1 MTAEPKSNTER
12 QRLDMLDSLGLMN
25 QPQEPI
31 FRELTLLA
39 AELASAPTALVSL
52 VHEQNQWFAGSVGF
66 DLRETRR
73 LDSFCTHALER
84 PHQVMWV
91 EDARVDERFE
101 NNPFVKGDPY
111 IRFYAGAPLLV
122 NGCAVG
128 ALCVLGPE
136 PRAFDPELGQMLKRL
151 AAIAAADLHQRHRMT
166 AVRTALHASADA
178 LIDCNEQGMIVSWSD
193 GAETLFGHSRADA
206 LGKSVEII
214 IPEHL
219 RPAHGAAM
227 GRWRDQGTARLGRR
241 LELTAVRSDGSAVE
255 VELWMSVS
263 RHQDGAHVHANIRD
277 ISERKAQRQALLRA
291 KADAEA
297 ANLAKSTFLANMSHE
312 LRTPLNGVTSMA
324 DLLATTGLTPRQ
336 QEINDII
343 VSSSQQLK
351 GLIGDILDLA
361 RIESGELKLV
371 QEPTCIAAL
380 ARSVVDLCGLRA
392 SEKGVHLSADITP
405 DLHDRVLVDAIRLR
419 QVLTNLVS
427 NAVKFTDV
435 GSVRLSVTVE
445 GDRYR
450 FEVSDTGIGFRP
462 EQAAEIFK
470 PFQQADGTITR
481 RFGGTGLGLAISSD
495 LVKAMGGEI
504 QCRGEPG
511 EGATFWFELHLASAE
526 SAEPVGAPTPD
537 TALGPLRVLLADD
550 NVTNRRVVELILG
563 AMDADCIAVEDGA
576 QAVAAFEAQTFDI
589 VLMDMMMP
597 VMDGLTAVRALR
609 AVESREGRGRT
620 PVLMLTAN
628 SFPEHIAES
637 LAAGADLHLAKPI
650 TAASLIEAI
659 ATVQHDAGAA
669 DDEVRRA

>member
-1 MTAEPKSNTER
+1 MTSEPKSNAER
-12 QRLDMLDSLGLMN
+12 QRLAMLDSLCLMN

-31 FRELTLLA
+31 FRELTQLA
-39 AELASAPTALVSL
+39 AELAGAPTALVSL

-66 DLRETRR
+66 DRRETRR

-193 GAETLFGHSRADA
+193 GAETLFGHSRAEA
-206 LGKSVEII
+206 VGKSVEII
-214 IPEHL
+214 IPEDM

-241 LELTAVRSDGSAVE
+241 LELTAVRRDGSAVE

-324 DLLATTGLTPRQ
+324 DLLAATGLTPRQ

-380 ARSVVDLCGLRA
+380 VRSVIDLCGLRA
-392 SEKGVHLSADITP
+392 SEKGLELRAEITP
-405 DLHDRVLVDAIRLR
+405 DLHERVMVDAMRLR

-435 GSVRLSVTVE
+435 GSVRLSVTVD

-462 EQAAEIFK
+462 EQTAELFK
-470 PFQQADGTITR
+470 PFKQADGTITR

-511 EGATFWFELHLASAE
+511 EGATFWFDLRLAAADA
-526 SAEPVGAPTPD
+526 AEPTGAPSSRA
-537 TALGPLRVLLADD
+537 ALGPLRVLLADD

-609 AVESREGRGRT
+609 AVEACEGRGRT